1 MISALSKASVSIAI
15 ALVLVAVLLN
25 NSTLPYPD
33 ITASYANITAS
44 LSVALGFKPIPVS
57 RCHSFSR
64 PLKLRLRLPPINNHQ
79 HPKKL
84 PLSAPAE
91 PVVEKVENQSDVLFR
106 QFQAWA
112 ASQASVTPAQTDQDT
127 KVTQS
132 APAKSAANSWAE
144 AQEAA
149 RRCSNA
155 PTNVSTPKSWRKPRQ
170 PVQNA
175 QVQVPPSL
183 SAERQWTLRSE

>member
-1 MISALSKASVSIAI
+1 MPLIQPTAQAETSTAADKQPLAPEKIA
-15 ALVLVAVLLN
+15 A
-25 NSTLPYPD
+25 
-33 ITASYANITAS
+33 
-44 LSVALGFKPIPVS
+44 
-57 RCHSFSR
+57 
-64 PLKLRLRLPPINNHQ
+64 
-79 HPKKL
+79 
-84 PLSAPAE
+84 SAPAE

-132 APAKSAANSWAE
+132 APAKSAATVGLK
-144 AQEAA
+144 
-149 RRCSNA
+149 RKKPPVVVGNA
-155 PTNVSTPKSWRKPRQ
+155 PTNVSTRSPRKPRQ